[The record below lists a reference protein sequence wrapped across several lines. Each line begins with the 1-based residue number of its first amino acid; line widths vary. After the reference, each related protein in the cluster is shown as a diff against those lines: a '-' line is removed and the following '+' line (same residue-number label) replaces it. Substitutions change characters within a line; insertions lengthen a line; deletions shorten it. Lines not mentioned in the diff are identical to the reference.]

1 MQRIERAHFLKLLVL
16 VFYIVVIISVYAFL
30 HVNDISV
37 RDLPGMIKEDVEDA
51 GAWGPFIMIMVFTA
65 QTIIP
70 FATSGLNVISG
81 ALFGPLVGSAVVVI
95 GLNISAAVSFFF
107 GRYLGRHF
115 VSENERGWVKKYD
128 DVLTEQGFIS
138 TMAMRLLFFPF
149 DFVSIGAGMT
159 RMTYRQYALG
169 SFLGT
174 IPGAVTFAVLGEAF
188 GEPRAWAL
196 FIVLMS
202 ITLGIAWAI
211 KRSNWAKKTLFK
223 EVEPGTIVK
232 L

>member
-1 MQRIERAHFLKLLVL
+1 MKRIERAHLLKVAVL
-16 VFYIVVIISVYAFL
+16 IFYIVIIVGVYAFL
-30 HVNDISV
+30 HINNISV
-37 RDLPGMIKEDVEDA
+37 RDLPGMIKEEVAKA
-51 GAWGPFIMIMVFTA
+51 GIWGPFIMVLVFTA

-81 ALFGPLVGSAVVVI
+81 ALFGPWVGSAVVVI
-95 GLNISAAVSFFF
+95 GLNISAAVSFCF
-107 GRYLGRHF
+107 GRYMGRHF

-128 DVLTEQGFIS
+128 DLLTEQGFIS
-138 TMAMRLLFFPF
+138 TMAMRLMFFPF

-174 IPGAVTFAVLGEAF
+174 IPGAVTFAVLGDAF

-196 FIVLMS
+196 FIVLMI
-202 ITLGIAWAI
+202 ITLSIAWGI
-211 KRSNWAKKTLFK
+211 RRSQWAKKTIFK
-223 EVEPGTIVK
+223 QVEPGTIVQV
-232 L
+232 